1 MIDVSAN
8 IDSYFEEIVQDAMHT
23 RRVQATGA
31 AKHYIVGL
39 LAEYARGAKVR
50 PALDEPL
57 TFQLRDALEER
68 GAQRFERLRSIGD
81 HVLYVL
87 GFFGGAIKRRGADPQ
102 YVMSVGSSAY
112 GHASA
117 MMRMCGTAAGH
128 DVLNELSDGYGH
140 FVEVVTEVAESA
152 IGTPGDDASVL
163 RLYERWQSSG
173 SPRLASTLN
182 ELGLF
187 PVRGGGELH

>member
-8 IDSYFEEIVQDAMHT
+8 IDSYFEEIVQDAVKS
-23 RRVQATGA
+23 RGIEATGA

-39 LAEYARGAKVR
+39 LAAYARGAHAKSV
-50 PALDEPL
+50 LDKPL

-68 GAQRFERLRSIGD
+68 GAQRFESLRSIGD
-81 HVLYVL
+81 QVLYVL
-87 GFFGGAIKRRGADPQ
+87 GFFGGAVKRKGADRQ

-117 MMRMCGTAAGH
+117 MMKMCGTDAGH
-128 DVLNELSDGYGH
+128 DVLNELSESYAR
-140 FVEVVTEVAESA
+140 FVNVMTDVADTA
-152 IGTPGDDASVL
+152 IGSTSDDTSVL
-163 RLYERWQSSG
+163 RLYERWQETG
-173 SPRLASTLN
+173 SPRLAATLN
-182 ELGLF
+182 DLGLF

>member
-8 IDSYFEEIVQDAMHT
+8 IDSYFEEIVRDAM
-23 RRVQATGA
+23 RARSVKATEA
-31 AKHYIVGL
+31 AEHYIVGV
-39 LAEYARGAKVR
+39 LADYARGGKAKPV
-50 PALDEPL
+50 PDEPF

-87 GFFGGAIKRRGADPQ
+87 GFFGGAVKRRGADPE

-117 MMRMCGTAAGH
+117 MMRMCGTAVGH
-128 DVLNELSDGYGH
+128 DVLNELAERYDR
-140 FVEVVTEVAESA
+140 FVAVMAEVAECA
-152 IGTPGDDASVL
+152 NAGAQNDASVL
-163 RLYERWQSSG
+163 RLYERWQATG
-173 SPRLASTLN
+173 SPRLAATLN
-182 ELGLF
+182 ELGFF
-187 PVRGGGELH
+187 PVRGDKDLH